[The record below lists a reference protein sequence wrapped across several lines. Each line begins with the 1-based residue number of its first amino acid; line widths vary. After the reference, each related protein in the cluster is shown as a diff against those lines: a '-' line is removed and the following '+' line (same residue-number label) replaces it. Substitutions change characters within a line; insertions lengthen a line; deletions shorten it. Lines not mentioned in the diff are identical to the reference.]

1 MDKESLVEYFKSFDV
16 LANHP
21 VGQPLVKVQNRFW
34 LMIYTIVDW
43 NKIYNMKFRED
54 DVTIISHP
62 KCGTHWFYYA
72 TYLLVTG
79 NFGPVPPDDQR
90 PMIEFPLTPSHF
102 EDFEQRPSP
111 RILSTHF
118 PIPLLPKECLK
129 GRCIYVYRNP
139 KDVAVSMY
147 FHLRKI
153 SWNYEMTFPDF
164 VHRFMAGE
172 TFWGPYMEH
181 LKSAAEE
188 INKGT
193 DRILFLSYEQ
203 MQKASFYFFFSPS
216 QLRLIKKFDRTR
228 LKF

>member
-1 MDKESLVEYFKSFDV
+1 MEQLKAFDV

-21 VGQPLVKVQNRFW
+21 DAQPLVKVQNRFW
-34 LMIYTIVDW
+34 LMIYTVLDW
-43 NKIYNMKFRED
+43 SDIYNMKFRKD

-62 KCGTHWFYYA
+62 KCGTHWFHYA

-79 NFGPVPPDDQR
+79 NFGPIPAEDQR
-90 PMIEFPLTPSHF
+90 PMIEFSLKPSHF
-102 EDFEQRPSP
+102 EDLESHPSP
-111 RILSTHF
+111 RILTTHL

-147 FHLRKI
+147 FHLKKTVADFD
-153 SWNYEMTFPDF
+153 MKFPNF
-164 VHRFMAGE
+164 VRRFMAGE
-172 TFWGPYMEH
+172 TFWNPYMEH

-193 DRILFLSYEQ
+193 DRILYLSYEQ
-203 MQKASFYFFFSPS
+203 MQQVKKA
-216 QLRLIKKFDRTR
+216 KH
-228 LKF
+228 